1 MTSTVLF
8 IGSKPGEIE
17 WNAAGFAALCRK
29 GNASVHFVSVTDGS
43 KSHYERK
50 YVQDPD
56 ALARRR
62 YHEAKTSSEIIDA
75 EYELMG
81 LPEGEVFV
89 NLANSEEMIRL
100 LRNTGPEG
108 KGPDIVVTSR
118 LGVGDR
124 DQRYCSQLVH
134 DAFSMLRVASMCA
147 DTPYLERLPVLAY
160 WGDDYVQGG
169 AFRPDVRIDITPV
182 IDKKCE
188 MIASFD
194 SVVFE
199 WMPWIKGMPETA
211 PEDEAGR
218 IAFVRS
224 LLEEEQVKRHRSF
237 DKGRD
242 NPDPLI
248 FVEWYQISE
257 YGSCAGIDDFTA
269 IYGNQSND
277 S

>member
-8 IGSKPGEIE
+8 IGSRPGEIE
-17 WNAAGFAALCRK
+17 WNAAGFAALCRES
-29 GNASVHFVSVTDGS
+29 NASVHFVSVTDGS

-62 YHEAKTSSEIIDA
+62 YHEAKTSSEIIGA

-81 LPEGEVFV
+81 LPECEVFV
-89 NLANSEEMIRL
+89 NLANSEEMIRI

-134 DAFSMLRVASMCA
+134 DAFSMLRVGSMCA
-147 DTPYLERLPVLAY
+147 DTPCLERIPVLAY

-169 AFRPDVRIDITPV
+169 AFQPDVRIDITPV

-188 MIASFD
+188 MIASYE

-199 WMPWIKGMPETA
+199 WMPWIKGMPKLP
-211 PEDEAGR
+211 PENEEGR

-224 LLEEEQVKRHRSF
+224 LLEEEQSKRYRAF
-237 DKGRD
+237 DKAED
-242 NPDPLI
+242 HPDPLR

-257 YGSCAGIDDFTA
+257 YGSCAVPDDFTA
-269 IYGNQSND
+269 IYGNHSND